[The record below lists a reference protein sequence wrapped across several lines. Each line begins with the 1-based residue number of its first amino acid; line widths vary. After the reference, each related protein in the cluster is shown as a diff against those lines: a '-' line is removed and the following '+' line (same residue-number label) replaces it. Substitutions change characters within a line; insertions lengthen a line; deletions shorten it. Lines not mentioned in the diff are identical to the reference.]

1 MHAQAIAAAS
11 NLRQTAKVRAACGV
25 TVLLIFALCSCSQH
39 TDYSGTVHTEAV
51 DVGSV
56 TGGRVA
62 SVWVSPGDHVVA
74 GQLLI
79 RLDDRVQ
86 RAAQKVAQARLD
98 QAQDQLDQATFAQRY
113 VQQAHLAVESA
124 QASLDAANAALD
136 EMSVRSPTNGTVES
150 MDLQPGDLL
159 PPGATAVVID
169 TLKDPFVMIYVP
181 QRELGPFAVGQS
193 LAVRSDALPGETF
206 VGMVEERDRTAQF
219 TPRDVQTTDDRA
231 TLTFGVK
238 IRIKDA
244 GTRLYGGTTVTVS
257 PP

>member
-1 MHAQAIAAAS
+1 MRVQAIAAAS
-11 NLRQTAKVRAACGV
+11 SLRRAPSVSAACGIA
-25 TVLLIFALCSCSQH
+25 VLLVFALCSCSQRAE
-39 TDYSGTVHTEAV
+39 YSGTVHTEAV

-62 SVWVSPGDHVVA
+62 SVWISPGDHVVA
-74 GQLLI
+74 GQLLV

-86 RAAQKVAQARLD
+86 RAAQKVAQARLN
-98 QAQDQLDQATFAQRY
+98 QSLDQLDEATLAQRY
-113 VQQAHLAVESA
+113 VQQAHLAVDTA

-136 EMSVRSPTNGTVES
+136 EMSIRSPTNGTVES

-159 PPGATAVVID
+159 PPGATAVVVD

-193 LAVRSDALPGETF
+193 LVVRSDALPGETF

-244 GTRLYGGTTVTVS
+244 GTRMYGGTTVTVS